1 MANHNEVDWTF
12 FLKLNLFEISFKIHN
27 FKTKKTLL
35 KELLL
40 QNQEVCRMEISKLR
54 PFLDPKFEDVKRRW
68 KQDYSKKY
76 WVISLSQRERGKLI
90 FTVLIDVF
98 YFFLETSVFNDKTWQ
113 VETVDNSHLY
123 SQSFPRRWRN
133 LTQKLMLPLNY
144 FELQCVIGKGQLIS
158 KCLYCVIVWT
168 KKTGFLP

>member
-1 MANHNEVDWTF
+1 MDLF
-12 FLKLNLFEISFKIHN
+12 FLKFSLFEISFKIQN
-27 FKTKKTLL
+27 FKMKKTLL

-76 WVISLSQRERGKLI
+76 WVISLSQREIRGKLI

-98 YFFLETSVFNDKTWQ
+98 YLFLETSVFYDKTWQ

-123 SQSFPRRWRN
+123 THCLEMKCCLAGSSKTATRILIFFSTAKRAKPSFY
-133 LTQKLMLPLNY
+133 M
-144 FELQCVIGKGQLIS
+144 
-158 KCLYCVIVWT
+158 KCIAT
-168 KKTGFLP
+168 

>member
-1 MANHNEVDWTF
+1 MANHNKVDWTF
-12 FLKLNLFEISFKIHN
+12 FLFNMFEISFKIHN
-27 FKTKKTLL
+27 FKMKKTLL

-76 WVISLSQRERGKLI
+76 WVISLSQREIRGKLI

-98 YFFLETSVFNDKTWQ
+98 YLFLETSVFYDKTWQ

-123 SQSFPRRWRN
+123 THCLEMNFYVNFWGGINSNGFHIKWIFG
-133 LTQKLMLPLNY
+133 TQDN
-144 FELQCVIGKGQLIS
+144 GKN
-158 KCLYCVIVWT
+158 
-168 KKTGFLP
+168 